1 MNIILLLIFNCLY
14 IFGFHK
20 ATQYNDVN
28 GKADPNDREV
38 LWWLRYALRNAPND
52 LQKPLFGCVVCMASI
67 HSWVYWVF
75 NDFTLTSLC
84 IYIIYIFALSG
95 LNSFV
100 NDRFSA

>member
-38 LWWLRYALRNAPND
+38 LWWLRYYLRNAPNG
-52 LQKPLFGCVVCMASI
+52 LKKPLFGCVVCMASI
-67 HSWVYWVF
+67 HSWVFWVF
-75 NDFTLTSLC
+75 NEFNLTSLC

-100 NDRFSA
+100 NDRLSA